1 MQTSSGEYWVICLP
15 YSRRLCYHFNIFACI
30 YCETVT
36 ARLQMA
42 SQREQELLTLADQQG
57 ILRARQLAEHG
68 IARVYLQRL
77 VDKGRLERI
86 GRGLYRSPQAEVS
99 LHHSLAAAAQR
110 TAEGIVCLLSALTF
124 HELTTQLPHA
134 VWLAL
139 PPGKAA
145 PRSDYPPLQVVHV
158 SGRAFQAGV
167 EEHVIDGIAVPIYGV
182 AKTVADCF
190 KFRNRIGVD
199 VAVESLRQ
207 CLAERRCTVDE
218 LLHYAAIC
226 RMTKVMRPYMEAL
239 V

>member
-1 MQTSSGEYWVICLP
+1 MNSP
-15 YSRRLCYHFNIFACI
+15 K
-30 YCETVT
+30 
-36 ARLQMA
+36 
-42 SQREQELLTLADQQG
+42 EQELLALVEQQG
-57 ILRARQLAEHG
+57 ILRTRQLADHG

-77 VDKGRLERI
+77 VDKGMLERI

-110 TAEGIVCLLSALTF
+110 TPEAVVCLLSALAY
-124 HELTTQLPHA
+124 HELTTQLPHV

-139 PPGKAA
+139 PLGKAA
-145 PRSDYPPLQVVHV
+145 PQPDYPPIQVVHV

-167 EEHVIDGIAVPIYGV
+167 ETHPIEGVAVRIYGV
-182 AKTVADCF
+182 AKTVVDCF

-239 V
+239 L

>member
-1 MQTSSGEYWVICLP
+1 MNSP
-15 YSRRLCYHFNIFACI
+15 K
-30 YCETVT
+30 
-36 ARLQMA
+36 
-42 SQREQELLTLADQQG
+42 EQKLLALVEQQG
-57 ILRARQLAEHG
+57 ILHARQLADHG

-77 VDKGRLERI
+77 VDKGKLERI

-110 TAEGIVCLLSALTF
+110 TPEAVVCLLSALAF
-124 HELTTQLPHA
+124 HELTTQLPHV

-139 PPGKAA
+139 PPG
-145 PRSDYPPLQVVHV
+145 RSPPQPDYPPIQVVHV

-167 EEHVIDGIAVPIYGV
+167 EAHVIEGVIVSIYGV

-190 KFRNRIGVD
+190 KFRNRIGAD

-239 V
+239 L

>member
-1 MQTSSGEYWVICLP
+1 MNSP
-15 YSRRLCYHFNIFACI
+15 K
-30 YCETVT
+30 
-36 ARLQMA
+36 
-42 SQREQELLTLADQQG
+42 EQELLALVEQQG
-57 ILRARQLAEHG
+57 ILRARQLADHG

-77 VDKGRLERI
+77 VDRGKLERI

-99 LHHSLAAAAQR
+99 LHHSLAAATQR
-110 TAEGIVCLLSALTF
+110 TPEAVVCLLSALAF
-124 HELTTQLPHA
+124 HELTTQLPHV

-145 PRSDYPPLQVVHV
+145 PQPDYPPIQVVHV

-167 EEHVIDGIAVPIYGV
+167 EEHIIEGVAVSIYGV

-239 V
+239 L

>member
-1 MQTSSGEYWVICLP
+1 
-15 YSRRLCYHFNIFACI
+15 
-30 YCETVT
+30 
-36 ARLQMA
+36 MA
-42 SQREQELLTLADQQG
+42 SPKEQELLALVVQQG
-57 ILRARQLAEHG
+57 ILRARQLADHG

-77 VDKGRLERI
+77 VDRGKLERI

-99 LHHSLAAAAQR
+99 LHHSLAAAARR
-110 TAEGIVCLLSALTF
+110 TPEAVVCLLSALAF
-124 HELTTQLPHA
+124 HELTTQLPHV

-139 PPGKAA
+139 PPG
-145 PRSDYPPLQVVHV
+145 RSPPQPDYPPIQVVHV

-167 EEHVIDGIAVPIYGV
+167 EVHPIEGVAVPIYGV
-182 AKTVADCF
+182 AKTVVDCF

-239 V
+239 L